1 MIAVKC
7 LKNTNQDCHSKVI
20 TPEYE
25 ELPACLRGPCSEN
38 SPRKARPLFRNP
50 GQIGKQRRHIKNPI
64 PTDEEWD
71 QYHRY
76 AAKVRRRLDEAERKT
91 EKPDRILIKNPTKN
105 QLQNIADFFQRP
117 VIIPVDLKKE
127 AEVYETFHHQKP
139 DSIVKASH
147 PAIPKSLIALGKL
160 ESVVYKKYSD
170 DQSYIHDLKH
180 GILAADRKG
189 KLYIIG
195 DKAKITERGI
205 VG

>member
-1 MIAVKC
+1 MKC
-7 LKNTNQDCHSKVI
+7 LKDTNKNCHSKVI
-20 TPEYE
+20 TPEWD
-25 ELPACLRGPCSEN
+25 ELQACLRGPCFV
-38 SPRKARPLFRNP
+38 PFTPAVADPKKARTL
-50 GQIGKQRRHIKNPI
+50 KKNP
-64 PTDEEWD
+64 
-71 QYHRY
+71 
-76 AAKVRRRLDEAERKT
+76 AKL
-91 EKPDRILIKNPTKN
+91 LIENPTKKN
-105 QLQNIADFFQRP
+105 VQRIADFFQCP
-117 VIIPVDLKKE
+117 VVIPVDLKKE

-147 PAIPKSLIALGKL
+147 PKIPRSLVALGKL
-160 ESVVYKKYSD
+160 ESVIYRKISD

>member
-1 MIAVKC
+1 MKC
-7 LKNTNQDCHSKVI
+7 LKDTNKDCHSKVI
-20 TPEYE
+20 TPEYA

-38 SPRKARPLFRNP
+38 SPRKARPLFLNP
-50 GQIGKQRRHIKNPI
+50 GPIGRRHIKNPI
-64 PTDEEWD
+64 PTDEEWK
-71 QYHRY
+71 QYHKY
-76 AAKVRRRLDEAERKT
+76 AARVHRRLEEAERKT
-91 EKPDRILIKNPTKN
+91 EKPGRILIKNPTKS
-105 QLQNIADFFQRP
+105 QLQSIADFFQHP
-117 VIIPVDLKKE
+117 VVIPMDLKKE

-139 DSIVKASH
+139 DNIISAKH
-147 PAIPKSLIALGKL
+147 PAIPRSLIALGKL